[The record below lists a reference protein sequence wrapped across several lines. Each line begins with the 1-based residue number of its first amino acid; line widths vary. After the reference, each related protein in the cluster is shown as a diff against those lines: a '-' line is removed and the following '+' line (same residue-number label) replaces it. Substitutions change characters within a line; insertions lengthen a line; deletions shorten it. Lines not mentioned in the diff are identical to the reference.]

1 MSKEAFILGVSNRSF
16 EKYVIGHS
24 KKSAGIRRLYP
35 NLVRALFVNGLSIG
49 LLVFQITTQ
58 GWEKIQV

>member
-1 MSKEAFILGVSNRSF
+1 MSSVTQKI
-16 EKYVIGHS
+16 
-24 KKSAGIRRLYP
+24 AGIRRLYP

-58 GWEKIQV
+58 SWEKIQFQCLLSTTNRRPRHLPRFN